1 MHYLLLDLAFTGH
14 AGYKLCYNEV
24 MRVVKGIIHQPY
36 EVKGNSV
43 FYAFSY
49 YYDRAVESGLIGNR
63 LLLLVM

>member
-1 MHYLLLDLAFTGH
+1 M
-14 AGYKLCYNEV
+14 

-49 YYDRAVESGLIGNR
+49 YYDRAVESGLIGNFCLFTLKLITVR
-63 LLLLVM
+63 ILGEFP

>member
-1 MHYLLLDLAFTGH
+1 
-14 AGYKLCYNEV
+14 

-36 EVKGNSV
+36 EVKGNSI

-63 LLLLVM
+63 LLLLFPQTTVTKAFEF

>member
-1 MHYLLLDLAFTGH
+1 M
-14 AGYKLCYNEV
+14 

-49 YYDRAVESGLIGNR
+49 YYDRAVESGLIGNFCLFTLKLTTVR
-63 LLLLVM
+63 ILGEFP